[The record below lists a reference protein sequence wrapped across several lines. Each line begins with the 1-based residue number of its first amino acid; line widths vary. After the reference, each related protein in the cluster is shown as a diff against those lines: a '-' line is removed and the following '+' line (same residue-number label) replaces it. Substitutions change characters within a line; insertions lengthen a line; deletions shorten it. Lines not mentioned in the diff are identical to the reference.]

1 MGSYFEKKIS
11 TLTCTICKRVIQDN
25 GSEKISVIQFPKYLI
40 LYMGELNKKGLLK
53 HPLKKTESA
62 IDITVFADKDRFK
75 SG

>member
-1 MGSYFEKKIS
+1 
-11 TLTCTICKRVIQDN
+11 
-25 GSEKISVIQFPKYLI
+25 
-40 LYMGELNKKGLLK
+40 MGELNKKGLLK